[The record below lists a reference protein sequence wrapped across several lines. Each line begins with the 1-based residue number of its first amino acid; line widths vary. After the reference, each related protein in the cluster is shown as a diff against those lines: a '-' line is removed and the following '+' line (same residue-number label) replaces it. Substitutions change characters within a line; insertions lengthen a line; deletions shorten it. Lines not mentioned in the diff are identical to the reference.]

1 MAASQNGKYRSLFEG
16 LLNQGFLFQ
25 VLLGIW
31 VGLTSSFFLLVL
43 KQSASLTLAEFGL
56 VAAGQATVALGFS
69 LTARHMARPAMR
81 VFTIFSLVVAFSGF
95 LYLALRPEDF
105 YFILIIASVAMG
117 ISAAMQGLQNA
128 IPLAQAMRDSAHKK
142 AQANLALILTVLPVV
157 SAVTLALSGALAQ
170 QSTDMFY
177 AVAALATLGVGVYI
191 VLSKPE
197 LPGKAVGHHPLKKPI
212 LYLMVLGWIQ
222 NISHNILMKLVVPL
236 LIYAY
241 SKSLLLSG
249 SMLGLV
255 VLLGFFISNQKA
267 GQRKL
272 AKRVVALF
280 FFCCGAALFLT
291 SMIFSEKFAHI
302 SYIFLACGGFIYVAA
317 PLLTKLARALHSP
330 EKIVFYG
337 LLGLGL
343 TRLLWGLIDAGF
355 APESGE
361 RSIPFLVFILVIT
374 GIHFVFGRLWTLGFM
389 ARLRELEVG
398 KDGQEHEARK
408 SHLKTYTR
416 WNFTTGI
423 IGGLAVYLMATYF
436 GVEEVERIAAWL
448 IIATSIWVGVFLAL
462 YKVAMHFHQNKTK
475 EKVAQPRRI

>member
-1 MAASQNGKYRSLFEG
+1 MATSGNGNYRPLFEA

-43 KQSASLTLAEFGL
+43 KESANLTLAEFAL

-69 LTARHMARPAMR
+69 ITARHLARQAMR
-81 VFTIFSLVVAFSGF
+81 VFTIFSLVVAFAGF

-105 YFILIIASVAMG
+105 YFIFVIASVAMG
-117 ISAAMQGLQNA
+117 VSWALAGLQNA
-128 IPLAQAMRDSAHKK
+128 IPLAEAMRDSAHKK

-170 QSTDMFY
+170 QSTDMFF

-191 VLSKPE
+191 IVSKPE
-197 LPGKAVGHHPLKKPI
+197 LPGKAAGHHPIKKPI
-212 LYLMVLGWIQ
+212 LYLMILGWMQ
-222 NISHNILMKLVVPL
+222 NISHNILMKLIVPL

-255 VLLGFFISNQKA
+255 VLLGFFISNQKS

-272 AKRVVALF
+272 AKRAVVLF
-280 FFCCGAALFLT
+280 FICGGMALFLM
-291 SMIFSEKFAHI
+291 SMVFSGKFTNI
-302 SYIFLACGGFIYVAA
+302 SYIFLACGGFIYLAS

-330 EKIVFYG
+330 ERIVFYG

-355 APESGE
+355 APDSGT
-361 RSIPFLVFILVIT
+361 RSIPFLIFILVIT

-389 ARLRELEVG
+389 ARLRELESD
-398 KDGQEHEARK
+398 KDGHENEARK
-408 SHLKTYTR
+408 SHLKTYTG

-423 IGGLAVYLMATYF
+423 IGGISVYFMATYL

-448 IIATSIWVGVFLAL
+448 IIATSLWVWLFLAL
-462 YKVAMHFHQNKTK
+462 YKIAMNLYNSKTSSPGVTSK
-475 EKVAQPRRI
+475 